1 VPFLILST
9 KANDELMANFPRGH
23 QLIIGDW
30 QQKVSDLGST
40 GISQRQSG
48 NHP

>member
-1 VPFLILST
+1 VPFLILGT
-9 KANDELMANFPRGH
+9 KAKGAHATFPRGH